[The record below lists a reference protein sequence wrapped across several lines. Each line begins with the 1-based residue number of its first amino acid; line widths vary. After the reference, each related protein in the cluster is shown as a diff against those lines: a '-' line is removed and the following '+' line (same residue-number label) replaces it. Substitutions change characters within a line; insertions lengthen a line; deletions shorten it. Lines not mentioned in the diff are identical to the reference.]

1 MKDYEKRITDN
12 SQLKRL
18 NTEGGGSSQLAT
30 HNSQLT
36 TNKGMRKSLFLF
48 YFLVFYAIS
57 QIVWWGMLLMELEPL
72 RKGMVIGEG
81 FIFMTIFLVGAIKLK
96 KAFMHEHKTHQQQ
109 HNFLLS
115 VTHELKSPLAS
126 IKLYI
131 QTILKRDLNK
141 DQRDQFLANSLKDI
155 ERLDD
160 LVENVLIATKL
171 ESVGKSIPK
180 ERFDFSEL
188 TNRIADRLQV
198 HSCTS
203 QIIKTDVQP
212 EIFYVGDKF
221 AITSVITNLIENAI
235 KYSPPCAHVNVKLY
249 QNEEKQIRFSVSDL
263 GTGIGDEEKKRIFN
277 KFYRVGSEDTRKTKG
292 TGLGLYIVKSVLDK
306 HNAQIKVLNNTPT
319 GSTFDITF

>member
-1 MKDYEKRITDN
+1 
-12 SQLKRL
+12 
-18 NTEGGGSSQLAT
+18 
-30 HNSQLT
+30 
-36 TNKGMRKSLFLF
+36 MRKPLFLF
-48 YFLVFYAIS
+48 YFLVFYAIA

-96 KAFMHEHKTHQQQ
+96 RAFVHEHKTHKQQ

-141 DQRDQFLANSLKDI
+141 EQRDQFLSNSLKDI

-160 LVENVLIATKL
+160 LVENVLLATKL

-180 ERFDFSEL
+180 EEFDFSEL
-188 TNRIADRLQV
+188 TGRIADRLQV

-203 QIIKTDVQP
+203 QIIKTDIQP
-212 EIFYVGDKF
+212 NIFFVGDKL
-221 AITSVITNLIENAI
+221 AITSVVTNLIENAI
-235 KYSPPCAHVNVKLY
+235 KYSPPCAHVNVRLY
-249 QNEEKQIRFSVSDL
+249 KQDGQIRFSVADL
-263 GTGIGDEEKKRIFN
+263 GIGINDEEKKRIFN

-319 GSTFDITF
+319 GSIFDVTFN